1 MKVREVL
8 GQELITLILTKNGT
22 LVLLSEFD
30 LVLSCSMSF
39 VDYPFDEHLCPIEL
53 VVTDVNIFI
62 ENERML
68 IENSNDTTEQDY
80 IFKVILNSIQSK
92 HLKACMGPC
101 VGRFCLT

>member
-22 LVLLSEFD
+22 LTLLSEFD
-30 LVLSCSMSF
+30 LVLSCPMSF

-53 VVTDVNIFI
+53 EVTDVNAFPVD
-62 ENERML
+62 ERML

-80 IFKVILNSIQSK
+80 IFKVTPNSI
-92 HLKACMGPC
+92 
-101 VGRFCLT
+101 

>member
-22 LVLLSEFD
+22 LTLLSEFD
-30 LVLSCSMSF
+30 VVLSCPMSF

-62 ENERML
+62 EDERML